1 MNSKKIYFFMIA
13 GLVFLSGCKQED
25 NASAKI
31 DANAQEIAPASPDA
45 VAPVATPV
53 AQPTQQPTTTA
64 TTTNPNAQQTTTTTT
79 MPPAKTTNMVFNK
92 KEHDFGEIKQGDK
105 VNYTF
110 TFKNTGSNDLSITSA
125 QGSCGCTVPEY
136 DKNPIKPG
144 KSGKMKVSFDSSGK
158 TGVQTKT
165 VTVRANTPTGYE
177 TLNIKATIK
186 GGEPK
191 VISNTTS
198 TTGLIPMPAPN
209 ADQPK
214 N

>member
-1 MNSKKIYFFMIA
+1 MNSTKIYFFMMA
-13 GLVFLSGCKQED
+13 GLVLLSGCKQED

-45 VAPVATPV
+45 VAPVATPTT
-53 AQPTQQPTTTA
+53 QPTQTPTTTD
-64 TTTNPNAQQTTTTTT
+64 PNAQQATTTAT
-79 MPPAKTTNMVFNK
+79 MPPAKTTTMVFNK
-92 KEHDFGEIKQGDK
+92 KEHDFGDIKQGDK

-110 TFKNTGSNDLSITSA
+110 TFKNTGDNDLIISSA
-125 QGSCGCTVPEY
+125 NASCGCTVPEY
-136 DKNPIKPG
+136 TKDPIKPG
-144 KSGKMKVSFDSSGK
+144 KSGKMKVSFDSTGK

-165 VTVRANTPTGYE
+165 VTVRANTASGVE
-177 TLNIKATIK
+177 TLTIKTNIK

-191 VISNTTS
+191 VVSNTT
-198 TTGLIPMPAPN
+198 TTTPLTPMPAPN

>member
-13 GLVFLSGCKQED
+13 GLALLSGCKQED

-45 VAPVATPV
+45 VAPVATPTT
-53 AQPTQQPTTTA
+53 QPTQQPTST
-64 TTTNPNAQQTTTTTT
+64 TTTNPNAQQASTTAT
-79 MPPAKTTNMVFNK
+79 MPPAKTTTMVFNK

-191 VISNTTS
+191 IVSNTSS

>member
-31 DANAQEIAPASPDA
+31 DANAKEIAPASPDA
-45 VAPVATPV
+45 VVPAVTSTTQPTEVATN
-53 AQPTQQPTTTA
+53 ATA
-64 TTTNPNAQQTTTTTT
+64 NPNSPQTTTTTT

-92 KEHDFGEIKQGDK
+92 KEHDFGEIQQGDK
-105 VNYTF
+105 VSYTF
-110 TFKNTGSNDLSITSA
+110 TFKNTGNNDLSIASA
-125 QGSCGCTVPEY
+125 NASCGCTVPEY
-136 DKNPIKPG
+136 TKEPLKPG

-191 VISNTTS
+191 MVSNTSS

>member
-1 MNSKKIYFFMIA
+1 MNSKKIYFFMMA

-53 AQPTQQPTTTA
+53 AQPTTTA
-64 TTTNPNAQQTTTTTT
+64 TTTNPNAQQTTTTTA
-79 MPPAKTTNMVFNK
+79 MPPAKTTNMTFNK
-92 KEHDFGEIKQGDK
+92 KEHDFGDIKQGDK

-110 TFKNTGSNDLSITSA
+110 TFKNTGSNDLSIASA
-125 QGSCGCTVPEY
+125 NASCGCTVPEY
-136 DKNPIKPG
+136 TKDPIQPG
-144 KSGKMKVSFDSSGK
+144 KSGKMKVSFDSTGK

-165 VTVRANTPTGYE
+165 VTVRANTPSGVE
-177 TLNIKATIK
+177 TLTIKANIK

-198 TTGLIPMPAPN
+198 TTPLTPMPAPN
-209 ADQPK
+209 ADQPR

>member
-1 MNSKKIYFFMIA
+1 MNSTKIYFFMIA
-13 GLVFLSGCKQED
+13 GLVMFSGCKQEE

-31 DANAQEIAPASPDA
+31 DENAQEIAPPSPDA
-45 VAPVATPV
+45 VVPVATPV
-53 AQPTQQPTTTA
+53 TTQPTTSPI
-64 TTTNPNAQQTTTTTT
+64 TNPNSQQTTTTTT
-79 MPPAKTTNMVFNK
+79 VPSAKTTNMVFNK
-92 KEHDFGEIKQGDK
+92 KEHDFGEINQGDK
-105 VNYTF
+105 VSYTF
-110 TFKNTGSNDLSITSA
+110 TFKNTGDNDLTITSA
-125 QGSCGCTVPEY
+125 NASCGCTVPEY
-136 DKNPIKPG
+136 TKEPLKPG

-165 VTVRANTPTGYE
+165 VTVRANTPSGYE

-191 VISNTTS
+191 IVSNTTS
-198 TTGLIPMPAPN
+198 TTPLTPMPAPN

>member
-13 GLVFLSGCKQED
+13 GLVMLSGCKQEE

-31 DANAQEIAPASPDA
+31 DANAKEIAPASPDA

-53 AQPTQQPTTTA
+53 TTQPTTSP
-64 TTTNPNAQQTTTTTT
+64 TTNPNTPQTTTTAT

-105 VNYTF
+105 VSYTF
-110 TFKNTGSNDLSITSA
+110 TFKNTGDNDLTIISA
-125 QGSCGCTVPEY
+125 NASCGCTVPEY
-136 DKNPIKPG
+136 TKEPLKPG

-177 TLNIKATIK
+177 TLKIKATIK

-191 VISNTTS
+191 VVSNTSS

>member
-1 MNSKKIYFFMIA
+1 MNCKKIYFFMIA
-13 GLVFLSGCKQED
+13 GLVLLSGCKQED

-45 VAPVATPV
+45 VAPVATPT
-53 AQPTQQPTTTA
+53 AQPPQPTTAA
-64 TTTNPNAQQTTTTTT
+64 TTGNPNAQQTTTTTT
-79 MPPAKTTNMVFNK
+79 MPPAKTTSMVFNK

-105 VNYTF
+105 VSYTF
-110 TFKNTGSNDLSITSA
+110 TFKNTGSNDLTITSA

-144 KSGKMKVSFDSSGK
+144 KSGKMKVSFDSTGK

-177 TLNIKATIK
+177 TINIKATIK

-191 VISNTTS
+191 IVSNTTS
-198 TTGLIPMPAPN
+198 TTGLVPMPAPN

>member
-13 GLVFLSGCKQED
+13 GLALLSGCKQED

-53 AQPTQQPTTTA
+53 AQPTQPTTDGTTA
-64 TTTNPNAQQTTTTTT
+64 NPNAQQATTTTT

-110 TFKNTGSNDLSITSA
+110 TFKNTGNNDLTITSA

-144 KSGKMKVSFDSSGK
+144 KSGKMKVSFDSTGK

-177 TLNIKATIK
+177 TINIKATIK

-191 VISNTTS
+191 IVSNTTS
-198 TTGLIPMPAPN
+198 TTGLVPMPAPN

>member
-45 VAPVATPV
+45 VAPVVTPT
-53 AQPTQQPTTTA
+53 AQPTQQQT
-64 TTTNPNAQQTTTTTT
+64 TTTNPNAQQATTTTT

-110 TFKNTGSNDLSITSA
+110 TFKNTGSNDLSIASA
-125 QGSCGCTVPEY
+125 NASCGCTVPEY
-136 DKNPIKPG
+136 TKDPIKPG

-186 GGEPK
+186 GGDPK
-191 VISNTTS
+191 VVSNTSS
-198 TTGLIPMPAPN
+198 TTGLISMPAPN